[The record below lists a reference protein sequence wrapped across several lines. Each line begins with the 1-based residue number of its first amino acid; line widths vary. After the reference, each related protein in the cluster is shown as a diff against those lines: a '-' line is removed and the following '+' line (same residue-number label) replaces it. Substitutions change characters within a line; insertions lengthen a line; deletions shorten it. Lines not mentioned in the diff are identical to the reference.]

1 MFVGGNLH
9 RGSQWSAGEIG
20 YLRVLNISREHPA
33 IHKHGKLEKALGAAG
48 ILKSWRASSQVART
62 SVKVNRA
69 ADIFELAA
77 AGKARAPRVL
87 KWTAT
92 ELADCGVGLAP
103 NLHP

>member
-62 SVKVNRA
+62 SVKVNSA
-69 ADIFELAA
+69 ADIFDLAA
-77 AGKARAPRVL
+77 AGKARARTVL
-87 KWTAT
+87 NRK
-92 ELADCGVGLAP
+92 ENIFCDVSVGL
-103 NLHP
+103 NLNLNS